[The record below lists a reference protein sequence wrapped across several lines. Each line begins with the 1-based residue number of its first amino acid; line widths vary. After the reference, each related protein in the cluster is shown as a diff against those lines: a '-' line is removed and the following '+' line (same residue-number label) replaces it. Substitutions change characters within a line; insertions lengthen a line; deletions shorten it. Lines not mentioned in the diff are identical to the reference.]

1 MRRRW
6 SAALEPKP
14 SVPCRSSRHGE
25 GALAT
30 KRKWWPDSI
39 IGRVAV
45 IVVLFIAGVVVLFGV
60 AYFALFLV
68 DLIF

>member
-1 MRRRW
+1 
-6 SAALEPKP
+6 
-14 SVPCRSSRHGE
+14 
-25 GALAT
+25 LAT

-45 IVVLFIAGVVVLFGV
+45 AVVLFIAVVVVLFGI

-68 DLIF
+68 DLIL